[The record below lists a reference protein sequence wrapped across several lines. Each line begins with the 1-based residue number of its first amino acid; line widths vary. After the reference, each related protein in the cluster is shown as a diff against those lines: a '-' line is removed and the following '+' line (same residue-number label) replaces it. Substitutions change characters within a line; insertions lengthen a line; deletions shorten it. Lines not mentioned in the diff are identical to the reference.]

1 MCLSK
6 KHKYI
11 EANQYTSEQ
20 STNHWRNQN
29 MPRNKRQWKHDISK
43 SMECCKNSANR
54 EVYSNTSLPQKT
66 RETSSKQPN
75 ITPNI
80 TTRKVRT
87 TQTTQ
92 S

>member
-11 EANQYTSEQ
+11 ETNQYTSEQ

-29 MPRNKRQWKHDISK
+29 MPRNKWQWKHDISK
-43 SMECCKNSANR
+43 SMECSKNSSNR
-54 EVYSNTSLPQKT
+54 DVYTSLSQET

-75 ITPNI
+75 IT
-80 TTRKVRT
+80 TRKIRT